1 MIRALRYG
9 LTLLFATV
17 YYGLIVMAAGLLR
30 VKYRP
35 GGVYDAMPYRW
46 ASFLLRANRLTV
58 HAEGLEQ
65 LEPGRPYVFA
75 SNHLSFVDIWAL
87 LVTLP
92 GSIRFV
98 AKRGLAW
105 VPIMGNAMRVAR
117 HVFID
122 RRNLASAM
130 AAYDEAA
137 RVMRSGISAVVFV
150 EGTRS
155 RDGRLREFKK
165 GGFVLAIAAQA
176 PLVPVCVSGS
186 REILPRS
193 AVMMRPGT
201 ITIRIGRPIPTDR
214 LGYGDRD
221 ALSAR
226 CRAAILS
233 MGAIEH

>member
-1 MIRALRYG
+1 MIGALRYG
-9 LTLLFATV
+9 LTLLVATV
-17 YYGLIVMAAGLLR
+17 YYGLIVMGAGVFR
-30 VKYRP
+30 VRYRP

-46 ASFLLRANRLTV
+46 ASFLIRANRLSV
-58 HAEGLEQ
+58 HVEGLDR

-105 VPIMGNAMRVAR
+105 VPIMGNAMRIAR

-176 PLVPVCVSGS
+176 PLVPVCVTGS
-186 REILPRS
+186 WAILPRS
-193 AVMMRPGT
+193 NLTMRPGP
-201 ITIRIGRPIPTDR
+201 ITVRVGQPIPTAHLSYD
-214 LGYGDRD
+214 DRD